1 MIKIGLTGGI
11 GSGKT
16 TVANMFKNKNIPVF
30 IADVEAK
37 KILNDPSVAQ
47 DVANTFNISLTND
60 GLIDKSKLAS
70 IVFKDKAALEKLNSI
85 IHPKVHQSFQ
95 KWVKNKD
102 ASYIIYEAA
111 IIFEKDRASDF
122 DFTILIIAP
131 EEARVQR
138 VVQRDLSSEDEVKS
152 RMKAQWPESK
162 KKKLADFVI
171 ENTNLKQT
179 QQQVDKLHAKFLN
192 FSDK

>member
-16 TVANMFKNKNIPVF
+16 TVANMFKSKNIPVF

-47 DVANTFNISLTND
+47 EVANTFSIPLTND

-85 IHPKVHQSFQ
+85 IHPKVHQSFK

>member
-60 GLIDKSKLAS
+60 GLIDKSELAS
-70 IVFKDKAALEKLNSI
+70 IVFKDKEALEKLNSI
-85 IHPKVHQSFQ
+85 IHPKVQQSFQ
-95 KWVKNKD
+95 KWIRNID
-102 ASYIIYEAA
+102 APYIIYEAA

-122 DFTILIIAP
+122 DFTILITAP
-131 EEARVQR
+131 EEARIQR
-138 VVQRDLSSEDEVKS
+138 VVQRDLSSEEEVKS

-171 ENTNLKQT
+171 ENINLKQT
-179 QQQVDKLHAKFLN
+179 QQQVDKLHANFLN

>member
-16 TVANMFKNKNIPVF
+16 TVANMFKSKNIPVF

-37 KILNDPSVAQ
+37 KILDDPSVAQ
-47 DVANTFNISLTND
+47 EVANTFSIPLTND

-122 DFTILIIAP
+122 DFTILITAP
-131 EEARVQR
+131 EEVRIQR
-138 VVQRDLSSEDEVKS
+138 VVQRDYSSEEEVKS
-152 RMKAQWPESK
+152 RMKSQWPESK
-162 KKKLADFVI
+162 KRKLADFVI
-171 ENTNLKQT
+171 KNANIKQT
-179 QQQVDKLHAKFLN
+179 QQQVDKLHVKFLN

>member
-47 DVANTFNISLTND
+47 EVANTFSIPLTND

-85 IHPKVHQSFQ
+85 IHPKVHQSFK

-122 DFTILIIAP
+122 DFTILITAP
-131 EEARVQR
+131 EEVRIQR
-138 VVQRDLSSEDEVKS
+138 VVQRDYSSEEEVKS
-152 RMKAQWPESK
+152 RMKSQWPESK
-162 KKKLADFVI
+162 KRKLADFVI
-171 ENTNLKQT
+171 ENANIKQT
-179 QQQVDKLHAKFLN
+179 QQQVDKLHVKFLN

>member
-16 TVANMFKNKNIPVF
+16 TVANMFKSKNIPVF

-47 DVANTFNISLTND
+47 EVANTFSIPLTND

-85 IHPKVHQSFQ
+85 IHPKVHQSFK

-171 ENTNLKQT
+171 ENINLKQT
-179 QQQVDKLHAKFLN
+179 QQQVDKLHANFLN

>member
-60 GLIDKSKLAS
+60 GLIDKSELAS
-70 IVFKDKAALEKLNSI
+70 IVFKDKEALEKLNSI
-85 IHPKVHQSFQ
+85 IHPKVQQSFQ
-95 KWVKNKD
+95 KWIRNID
-102 ASYIIYEAA
+102 APYIIYEAA

-122 DFTILIIAP
+122 DFTILITAP
-131 EEARVQR
+131 EEARIQR

>member
-60 GLIDKSKLAS
+60 GLIDKSELAS
-70 IVFKDKAALEKLNSI
+70 IVFKDKEALEKLNSI
-85 IHPKVHQSFQ
+85 IHPKVQQSFQ
-95 KWVKNKD
+95 KWIRNID
-102 ASYIIYEAA
+102 APYIIYEAA

-122 DFTILIIAP
+122 DFTILITAP
-131 EEARVQR
+131 EEVRIQR
-138 VVQRDLSSEDEVKS
+138 VVQRDYSSEEEVKS
-152 RMKAQWPESK
+152 RMKSQWPESK
-162 KKKLADFVI
+162 KRKLADFVI
-171 ENTNLKQT
+171 KNANIKQT
-179 QQQVDKLHAKFLN
+179 QQQVDKLHVKFLN

>member
-11 GSGKT
+11 GAGKT
-16 TVANMFKNKNIPVF
+16 LVANMFKNKNIPVF

-37 KILNDPSVAQ
+37 KILNDSSVVQ
-47 DVANTFNISLTND
+47 EVAHTFNISLTHD
-60 GLIDKSKLAS
+60 GLIDKSELAS

-85 IHPKVHQSFQ
+85 IHPKVHDCFQ
-95 KWVKNKD
+95 KWILSID
-102 ASYIIYEAA
+102 ALYIIYEAA
-111 IIFEKDRASDF
+111 IIFEKDRASYF
-122 DFTILIIAP
+122 DFTILVTAP
-131 EEARVQR
+131 KQVRIERVI
-138 VVQRDLSSEDEVKS
+138 QRDHSSEEDVKS
-152 RMKAQWPESK
+152 RIKAQWPESK

-179 QQQVDKLHAKFLN
+179 QQQVDKLHVKFLN

>member
-70 IVFKDKAALEKLNSI
+70 IVFKDKVALEKLNSI
-85 IHPKVHQSFQ
+85 IHPKVHDRYH
-95 KWVKNKD
+95 KWIVTID

-122 DFTILIIAP
+122 DFTILITAP
-131 EEARVQR
+131 EEARIQR

>member
-16 TVANMFKNKNIPVF
+16 TIANMFKNKNIPVF

-47 DVANTFNISLTND
+47 EVANTFNISLTNE

-85 IHPKVHQSFQ
+85 IHPKVHDRYQ
-95 KWVKNKD
+95 KWIINID

-122 DFTILIIAP
+122 DFTILITAP
-131 EEARVQR
+131 EQVRIER
-138 VVQRDLSSEDEVKS
+138 VVQRDHSSEEEVKS
-152 RMKAQWPESK
+152 RMKSQWPESK

-171 ENTNLKQT
+171 ENTNIKQT

-192 FSDK
+192 FLDK

>member
-138 VVQRDLSSEDEVKS
+138 VVQRDLSSEEEVKS

-171 ENTNLKQT
+171 ENINLKQT
-179 QQQVDKLHAKFLN
+179 QQQVDKLHANFLN

>member
-60 GLIDKSKLAS
+60 GLIDKSELAS
-70 IVFKDKAALEKLNSI
+70 IVFKDKEALEKLNSI
-85 IHPKVHQSFQ
+85 IHPKVQQSFQ
-95 KWVKNKD
+95 KWIRNID
-102 ASYIIYEAA
+102 APYIIYEAA

-122 DFTILIIAP
+122 DFTILITAP
-131 EEARVQR
+131 EEARIQR

-171 ENTNLKQT
+171 ENINIKQT

>member
-70 IVFKDKAALEKLNSI
+70 IVFKDKVALEKLNSI
-85 IHPKVHQSFQ
+85 IHPKVHDRYH
-95 KWVKNKD
+95 KWIVTID

>member
-60 GLIDKSKLAS
+60 GLIDKSELAS
-70 IVFKDKAALEKLNSI
+70 IVFKDKEALEKLNSI
-85 IHPKVHQSFQ
+85 IHPKVQQSFQ
-95 KWVKNKD
+95 KWIRNID
-102 ASYIIYEAA
+102 APYIIYEAA

-171 ENTNLKQT
+171 ENINLKQT
-179 QQQVDKLHAKFLN
+179 QQQVDKLHANFLN

>member
-11 GSGKT
+11 GTGKT
-16 TVANMFKNKNIPVF
+16 LVANMFKNKNIPIF

-37 KILNDPSVAQ
+37 KILNDPFVVQ
-47 DVANTFNISLTND
+47 EVANTFNISLTND
-60 GLIDKSKLAS
+60 GLIDKSELAS

-85 IHPKVHQSFQ
+85 IHPKVHDRFQ
-95 KWVKNKD
+95 KWILSTD
-102 ASYIIYEAA
+102 ALYIIYEAA
-111 IIFEKDRASDF
+111 IIFEKDRASYF
-122 DFTILIIAP
+122 DFTILVTAP
-131 EEARVQR
+131 KQVRIERVI
-138 VVQRDLSSEDEVKS
+138 QRDHSSEEEVKS
-152 RMKAQWPESK
+152 RIKAQWPESK

-179 QQQVDKLHAKFLN
+179 QQQVDKLHVKFLN

>member
-60 GLIDKSKLAS
+60 GLIDKSELAS
-70 IVFKDKAALEKLNSI
+70 IVFKDKEALEKLNSI
-85 IHPKVHQSFQ
+85 IHPKVQQSFQ
-95 KWVKNKD
+95 KWIRNID
-102 ASYIIYEAA
+102 APYIIYEAA

>member
-122 DFTILIIAP
+122 DFTILITAP
-131 EEARVQR
+131 EEARIQR

>member
-60 GLIDKSKLAS
+60 GLIDKSELAS
-70 IVFKDKAALEKLNSI
+70 IVFKDKEALEKLNSI
-85 IHPKVHQSFQ
+85 IHPKVQQSFQ
-95 KWVKNKD
+95 KWIRNID
-102 ASYIIYEAA
+102 APYIIYEAA

-138 VVQRDLSSEDEVKS
+138 VVQRDLSSEEEVKS

-171 ENTNLKQT
+171 ENINLKQT
-179 QQQVDKLHAKFLN
+179 QQQVDKLHANFLN

>member
-70 IVFKDKAALEKLNSI
+70 IVFKDKVALEKLNSI

-122 DFTILIIAP
+122 DFTILITAP
-131 EEARVQR
+131 EEARIQR

>member
-30 IADVEAK
+30 IADIEAK

-122 DFTILIIAP
+122 DFTILITAP
-131 EEARVQR
+131 EEARIQR

>member
-11 GSGKT
+11 GSVKT
-16 TVANMFKNKNIPVF
+16 TVANMFKSKNIPVF

-122 DFTILIIAP
+122 DFTILITAP
-131 EEARVQR
+131 EEARIQR

>member
-16 TVANMFKNKNIPVF
+16 TVANMFKSKNIPVF

-122 DFTILIIAP
+122 DFTILITAP
-131 EEARVQR
+131 EEARIQR

>member
-1 MIKIGLTGGI
+1 
-11 GSGKT
+11 
-16 TVANMFKNKNIPVF
+16 MFKNKNIPVF

-122 DFTILIIAP
+122 DFTILITAP
-131 EEARVQR
+131 EEARIQR